1 MSREIVLRKINIK
14 LSKIIGVYAQGF
26 MSSYKDK
33 IWIIDPFRDKW
44 SENLEKDNW
53 SFFKISGH
61 GKLENLI
68 ETDIL
73 S

>member
-1 MSREIVLRKINIK
+1 M
-14 LSKIIGVYAQGF
+14 GVYAQGF

-33 IWIIDPFRDKW
+33 RWIIDPFRDKW